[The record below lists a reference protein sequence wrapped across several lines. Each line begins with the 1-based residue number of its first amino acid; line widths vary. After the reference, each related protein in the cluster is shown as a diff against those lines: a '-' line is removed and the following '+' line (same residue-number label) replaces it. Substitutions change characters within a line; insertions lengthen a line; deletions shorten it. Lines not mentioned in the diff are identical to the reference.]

1 MAFMSSSDPKSTL
14 KSTPVI
20 NVSVLL
26 PTYNERSNLPV
37 IIYLLVEAFSSGSL
51 SGVSFEIIIVDDS
64 SPDNTLEVARLLQNL
79 YGPEIIRLRPRPG
92 KLGLGTAYAHG
103 LQSARG
109 EWIVLMDADLS
120 HHPKFLKDFFDKQKN
135 TNADVVTGTRYAAG
149 GGGVAGWSWT
159 RKCVSRIANA
169 LAQVLLAPGEASDLT
184 GSYRLYR
191 REVLERVVP
200 LVNSKGYTFQMEMIV
215 RASRLGYVVKEVPI
229 AFVDRLYGESKLG
242 ASEIAEYLRGLVRL
256 FFTT

>member
-120 HHPKFLKDFFDKQKN
+120 HHPKFLKDFFDKQKKYKRRRRH
-135 TNADVVTGTRYAAG
+135 RY
-149 GGGVAGWSWT
+149 
-159 RKCVSRIANA
+159 
-169 LAQVLLAPGEASDLT
+169 QVCSG
-184 GSYRLYR
+184 R
-191 REVLERVVP
+191 RRCR
-200 LVNSKGYTFQMEMIV
+200 GME
-215 RASRLGYVVKEVPI
+215 L
-229 AFVDRLYGESKLG
+229 DTQ
-242 ASEIAEYLRGLVRL
+242 VRL
-256 FFTT
+256 ANRKRSRTSAISTRRGERPHGRIPAVPPRGARARRSTREQQGIHVPDGNDRARV